1 MSERMWEDLREARA
15 ERDALRRVLAEKCD
29 ALVWKRLVGA
39 EMQLDEVR
47 AERDRLR
54 RELETLRD
62 GMDRHAHESDG
73 DLFDDLL
80 TRVLKR
86 YAARIDAILS
96 GGES

>member
-1 MSERMWEDLREARA
+1 MWEDLREARA

-54 RELETLRD
+54 RELEALRD
-62 GMDRHAHESDG
+62 EC
-73 DLFDDLL
+73 LFEAARDAKGRAY
-80 TRVLKR
+80 TSACVREWC
-86 YAARIDAILS
+86 AARINAILS